1 MRLTKQSPKLRN
13 EFKVP
18 LCMFFHLDVGWT
30 FIHNYGGIVDFE
42 KRGGKNVSVVFERG

>member
-1 MRLTKQSPKLRN
+1 MNLKYH
-13 EFKVP
+13 FV
-18 LCMFFHLDVGWT
+18 CFFHLDVGWT